1 MKEFHGYTGNI
12 LTVDLTNEKIN
23 TSKERFEDLHDYIGG
38 FGMNCKLFAKHYRP
52 NSHCLSPDNPIIFG
66 TGPLVGTSTPGAS
79 RSVAISK
86 FPATNAIAN
95 SCGSMSFGFNLKQA
109 GYDHLI
115 IKGKSL
121 DPCYLFINNDLVEL
135 RNASELWGINIINT
149 TNILKKQYGSTG
161 IIAIGQAGENLVKS
175 SLTLIDKTSTLGR
188 GGLGALMGY
197 KNLKAIVVKGTKGI
211 SIAEPKLFTKLYTML
226 RERIMRYPQ
235 RSSWIELGMLRSLPI
250 GMFLSAK
257 GEKAKARQS
266 SEKNYLKRMKRRRI
280 ACPSCPMADKDILDI
295 TKDEKDHLICYTSS
309 VINPLMMFG
318 LNGLESYDQAIT
330 LFNTINGYGLDSLT
344 MTSIFEFINQMV
356 YENQLTPNEIQLE
369 WKEDF
374 ECYLKLLDLV
384 KDKSGFGEI
393 IAEGWDKLAS
403 LNQEFS
409 KKMKTIKGL
418 DVIFE
423 PRLLKLGTMEF
434 EQVVNP
440 KGAHVASGGSPTY
453 VGAAST
459 MSKMLSHFNRMGI
472 PISAHKRLFSPPK
485 EEMIINVGR
494 MTRYSE
500 DWYTMLTSLGLC
512 ARAQMNRFYN
522 HELITELYN
531 SITGFN
537 LSKEDIRKAAERSW
551 NLLKILNVKEGFSRK
566 DDKFPEEWFKPL
578 NYGQNKLKLKDFYGT
593 TEITKQIANQLLDDY
608 YDERGWN
615 KKEGVPKYDKLV
627 ELGLEGFL

>member
-1 MKEFHGYTGNI
+1 
-12 LTVDLTNEKIN
+12 
-23 TSKERFEDLHDYIGG
+23 
-38 FGMNCKLFAKHYRP
+38 
-52 NSHCLSPDNPIIFG
+52 
-66 TGPLVGTSTPGAS
+66 
-79 RSVAISK
+79 
-86 FPATNAIAN
+86 
-95 SCGSMSFGFNLKQA
+95 
-109 GYDHLI
+109 
-115 IKGKSL
+115 
-121 DPCYLFINNDLVEL
+121 
-135 RNASELWGINIINT
+135 
-149 TNILKKQYGSTG
+149 
-161 IIAIGQAGENLVKS
+161 
-175 SLTLIDKTSTLGR
+175 
-188 GGLGALMGY
+188 
-197 KNLKAIVVKGTKGI
+197 
-211 SIAEPKLFTKLYTML
+211 
-226 RERIMRYPQ
+226 
-235 RSSWIELGMLRSLPI
+235 
-250 GMFLSAK
+250 
-257 GEKAKARQS
+257 
-266 SEKNYLKRMKRRRI
+266 
-280 ACPSCPMADKDILDI
+280 
-295 TKDEKDHLICYTSS
+295 
-309 VINPLMMFG
+309 MFG

-356 YENQLTPNEIQLE
+356 YENQLPQNEIQLE